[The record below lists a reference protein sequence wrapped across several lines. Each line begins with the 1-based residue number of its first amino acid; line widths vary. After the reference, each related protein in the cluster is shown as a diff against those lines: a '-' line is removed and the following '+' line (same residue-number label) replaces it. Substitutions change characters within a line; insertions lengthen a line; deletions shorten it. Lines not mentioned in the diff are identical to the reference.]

1 MNVTVSN
8 LPLDAARRGKLVHT
22 GLILR
27 EPDVPASP
35 DEIRL
40 QLDRMLASATFS
52 SADRMSGFLR
62 YVVER
67 TLAGEGDQIKE
78 YVIGVAVFGRGDD
91 YDPRLDSIV
100 RVEARRLRTKLD
112 EYDAADGRDDTII
125 IAIPRGSYSPTFEQ
139 RVPQVAAPLIE
150 TAREQ
155 SPTTPPRWRPGLIAA
170 GLALLVALPLAFL
183 LWNGALTS
191 VGRATPMVTIAV
203 LPFAEYS
210 NDPGDELL
218 AARLTDGVTS
228 ELARIKTL
236 GVVSHTSALQFAGTR
251 RPIKEIAQA
260 LNAELILEGSVHHEG
275 DKVRIEARIVDTT
288 IDRKLWVDDF
298 VGTAAEPR
306 ELERRVAIAAG
317 NAAERS
323 RAR

>member
-1 MNVTVSN
+1 
-8 LPLDAARRGKLVHT
+8 
-22 GLILR
+22 
-27 EPDVPASP
+27 VPASP
-35 DEIRL
+35 DDIRL
-40 QLDRMLASATFS
+40 QLDRILASGTFS

-67 TLAGEGDQIKE
+67 ALAGEGDQIKE
-78 YVIGVAVFGRGDD
+78 YVIGVAVFGRGDE

-112 EYDAADGRDDTII
+112 EYYAADGRDDTIV
-125 IAIPRGSYSPTFEQ
+125 IAIPRGSYSPTFEH
-139 RVPQVAAPLIE
+139 RVPQAPAPLIE
-150 TAREQ
+150 TAHEQ
-155 SPTTPPRWRPGLIAA
+155 SPTTPQRWRPGLIAA

-203 LPFAEYS
+203 LPFTEYS

-236 GVVSHTSALQFAGTR
+236 GVVSHTSALQFAGAR

>member
-1 MNVTVSN
+1 
-8 LPLDAARRGKLVHT
+8 
-22 GLILR
+22 
-27 EPDVPASP
+27 VPASP

-40 QLDRMLASATFS
+40 QLDRVLASATFA

-67 TLAGEGDQIKE
+67 ALAGEGEQIKE

-100 RVEARRLRTKLD
+100 RVEARRLRTKID
-112 EYDAADGRDDTII
+112 EYYAADGRDDTIV

-139 RVPQVAAPLIE
+139 RVPQAAAPLIE

-155 SPTTPPRWRPGLIAA
+155 SLAPPPRWRPGLIAV
-170 GLALLVALPLAFL
+170 GLALVVALPLAFL

-275 DKVRIEARIVDTT
+275 DKVRIEVRIVDTT

-306 ELERRVAIAAG
+306 ELERRVALAAG